1 MNHGE
6 KIIDGIL
13 VKYICRPC
21 PECQAKLQAGE
32 EMAKEIQRSH
42 APVCAFCGAFFPDNH
57 TEAWP
62 VPKCSCLMA
71 GCRLPIVFIAWEKA
85 GKGEE

>member
-1 MNHGE
+1 MKHGE

-32 EMAKEIQRSH
+32 EMAILLARLLPFIGEIRAREYIRADDYYQEIK
-42 APVCAFCGAFFPDNH
+42 AAFS
-57 TEAWP
+57 
-62 VPKCSCLMA
+62 V
-71 GCRLPIVFIAWEKA
+71 WEQA
-85 GKGEE
+85 GKGRI